1 MADLIFVAVVVG
13 FFALA
18 VVFVRACDRLVGPD
32 GDLGAADPPVTV
44 TVDPAEP
51 LPVAS

>member
-13 FFALA
+13 FFALS

-32 GDLGAADPPVTV
+32 TGLAADVPTPATE
-44 TVDPAEP
+44 PAEP
-51 LPVAS
+51 LAVAS